1 MAYSLLIHMKARS
14 VTVKP
19 GDRVRQGQVV
29 GCIGF
34 TGDSIFP
41 HLHYSFM
48 DGGEAFKAWGLPA
61 YFRTSAEFWRR
72 VGRRWSVGGGFRGFP
87 GERRCVFRCKVGE
100 AHLHPLRLRIE
111 ASVLAIVIGSGA
123 NRDKGL
129 KIRVTTKKAP
139 GAGH

>member
-1 MAYSLLIHMKARS
+1 
-14 VTVKP
+14 P

-61 YFRTSAEFWRR
+61 YFSHFRR
-72 VGRRWSVGGGFRGFP
+72 VLEASWTKVERGRRIP
-87 GERRCVFRCKVGE
+87 GISWRATLCISMQSR
-100 AHLHPLRLRIE
+100 
-111 ASVLAIVIGSGA
+111 
-123 NRDKGL
+123 
-129 KIRVTTKKAP
+129 
-139 GAGH
+139 